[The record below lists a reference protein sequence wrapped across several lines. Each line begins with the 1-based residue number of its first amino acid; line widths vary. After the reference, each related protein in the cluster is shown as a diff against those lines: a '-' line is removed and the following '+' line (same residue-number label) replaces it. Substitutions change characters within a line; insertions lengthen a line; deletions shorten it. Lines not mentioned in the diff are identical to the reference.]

1 MGTLG
6 ASLGLGYS
14 FLIRI
19 EVGIPG
25 YLLLQKNFHH
35 YNVWITAHGILMIFF
50 MLMPIMVGGIG
61 NSILPIHLASPDMV
75 YPRLNNLSF
84 WFLPF
89 SLILSI
95 MSMIIKQGSG
105 TGWTLY
111 APLSG
116 WIGHSDTS
124 VDLLIFALHFAG
136 TSSLLGAI
144 NFIAT
149 TVRMRWT
156 VEPYYYWSK
165 LPLYSWSLFITAWL
179 LVITIPVLAAGIT
192 MLYFD
197 RHFNTSF

>member
-6 ASLGLGYS
+6 ASLGSAYS
-14 FLIRI
+14 FLIRT
-19 EVGIPG
+19 ELGIPG
-25 YLLLQKNFHH
+25 YVLLGKKFHH
-35 YNVWITAHGILMIFF
+35 YNVWITAHGMIMIFF
-50 MLMPIMVGGIG
+50 MVMPVMIGGIG
-61 NSILPIHLASPDMV
+61 NQVVPLHLASPDMV
-75 YPRLNNLSF
+75 FPRLNNLSF
-84 WFLPF
+84 WVLPF

-95 MSMIIKQGSG
+95 MSMIMKQGSA

-111 APLSG
+111 APLSA

-124 VDLLIFALHFAG
+124 VDLVIFALHFAG
-136 TSSLLGAI
+136 TSSLVGGI

-156 VEPYYYWSK
+156 LEPYYYWSK
-165 LPLYSWSLFITAWL
+165 LPLYTFSLFITAWL
-179 LVITIPVLAAGIT
+179 LVVTIPVLAAGIT